1 MNKEIYV
8 SGIYALDNKT
18 DSFTRPCVYCTM
30 RSPILLL
37 LLINLS
43 CMKPIH
49 QYIYADGS
57 ANRYII
63 TPTTLEYDPVKPEES
78 STGMYSGG
86 DPKTIAISAA
96 QFDSIRSVLDKG
108 ISNKAAHM
116 QDRIKTSGLITVQ
129 KGDTRT
135 QVVLTPNCEEK
146 KAIEDL
152 LKKTLSK

>member
-1 MNKEIYV
+1 
-8 SGIYALDNKT
+8 
-18 DSFTRPCVYCTM
+18 M
-30 RSPILLL
+30 RSLILLL

-63 TPTTLEYDPVKPEES
+63 TPTTLEYDPIKPEES

-86 DPKTIAISAA
+86 DPKSISISAA
-96 QFDSIRSVLDKG
+96 QFDSIRDLLDKA
-108 ISNKAAHM
+108 IANKTIHI
-116 QDRIKTSGLITVQ
+116 QDRMKTSGLIAVF
-129 KGDTRT
+129 KGDTQT
-135 QVVLTPNCEEK
+135 QVILSPACEEK
-146 KAIEDL
+146 KAIEDM